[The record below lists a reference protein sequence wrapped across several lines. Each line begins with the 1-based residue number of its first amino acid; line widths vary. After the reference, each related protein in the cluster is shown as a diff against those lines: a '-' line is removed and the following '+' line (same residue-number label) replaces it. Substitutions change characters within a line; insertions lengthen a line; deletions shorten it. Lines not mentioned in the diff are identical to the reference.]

1 MIFHRFFDDKLAQ
14 ASYLIGC
21 VATGEALVVDANRDV
36 EPYVR
41 AAERDGLRIVAV
53 TETHIHA
60 DYLSGSRELAAHT
73 GAQLHLSDCGPAE
86 WKYGFAQ
93 SDKAR
98 LLKEGDEIVVG
109 NVRVRVLHTP
119 GHTPEHLS
127 FLLID
132 GAATTEPMGII
143 TGDFVFCGDV
153 GRPDLLEKAVHVK
166 GSAETAARILWQSL
180 EKFRALPDH
189 LSMWP
194 GHGAGSACG
203 KGMSAVPSSTV
214 GYEKRVNWAFQVKS
228 EQAFVDGVL
237 AGQPEPPAYFATM
250 KRLNRDGPRVLGG
263 IGLPPLLDFAALVEG
278 QGSRVLR
285 ANGSLQNPPP
295 STLHPALV
303 DTRTAADFAAG
314 HIPGS
319 LSLPLNKSFTTWAG
333 SLLPYDRDLHLLFP
347 DRDAAGLAEAVRDLA
362 LIGLDRLAGYW
373 SVDAI
378 DWWRD
383 QDRPL
388 VTVAQITV
396 QQLADASHNV
406 VVDVRAASEW
416 DAGHIPGAKHIP
428 LPELADRLSELPT
441 ERPLVLQ
448 CAGGA
453 RSMIAAS
460 LLQAH
465 GVEGVVNLTG
475 GYGAW
480 LKAGLPTE
488 D

>member
-14 ASYLIGC
+14 ASYLLGC

-60 DYLSGSRELAAHT
+60 DYLSGSRELAART

-86 WKYGFAQ
+86 WKYAFAKA
-93 SDKAR
+93 DHAR
-98 LLKEGDEIVVG
+98 LLKDGDEIIVG
-109 NVRVRVLHTP
+109 NVRVRALHTP

-127 FLLID
+127 FLFTD
-132 GAATTEPMGII
+132 GAATSEPMGII
-143 TGDFVFCGDV
+143 TGDFIFCGDV
-153 GRPDLLEKAVHVK
+153 GRPDLLEKAVQVK
-166 GSAETAARILWQSL
+166 GSAEQGAKVLWKSL
-180 EKFRALPDH
+180 DTFRALPDH

-214 GYEKRVNWAFQVKS
+214 GYEKRVNWAFQANDEES
-228 EQAFVDGVL
+228 FVAGVL

-250 KRLNRDGPRVLGG
+250 KRLNRDGPKVLGG
-263 IGLPPLLDFAALVEG
+263 LRMPPLLDFAALVEG
-278 QGSRVLR
+278 GEWRVS
-285 ANGSLQNPPP
+285 NGSLSVQHPAP
-295 STLHPALV
+295 STLHLKIII
-303 DTRTAADFAAG
+303 DLRSAADFAAG

-319 LSLPLNKSFTTWAG
+319 LSIPLNKSFTTWAG
-333 SLLPYDRDLHLLFP
+333 SLLPYDRDIHLIFP
-347 DRDAAGLAEAVRDLA
+347 DRDGAGLHEAVRDLA
-362 LIGLDRLAGYW
+362 LIGLDRIAGYW
-373 SVDAI
+373 TVDAI
-378 DWWRD
+378 DWWRE
-383 QDRPL
+383 QERPL
-388 VTVAQITV
+388 VTVSQISAEE
-396 QQLADASHNV
+396 LAKASHN

-416 DAGHIPGAKHIP
+416 ELGHLNGATHIP
-428 LPELADRLSELPT
+428 LPELAGRIGELPT
-441 ERPLVLQ
+441 DRPLVLQ
-448 CAGGA
+448 CGSGA

-465 GVEGVVNLTG
+465 GIAGVVNLSG
-475 GYGAW
+475 GYSAW

-488 D
+488 R